1 MNPDPTMTN
10 KFAGASPQ
18 DFVNA
23 VSHQRI
29 GVKYVI
35 LQGDGMADYPLDD
48 LGGKTPL
55 EVAATPYMDW
65 LASRGVLGLAHTIPE
80 GFPPGSDVGNMSIL
94 GYDPALYHTGR
105 SPLEA
110 ASMGVALG
118 PEDIAFR
125 CNLVTLR
132 REGTSSVMEDFT
144 AGHIRSE
151 EAAEIIRDVDRHLG
165 GDGVEFHP
173 GVSYRHLMVWR
184 QGKEAMK
191 TTPPHDITDKEIESH
206 LPEGEGAELL
216 RRLMEGSETLL
227 AHHPVNRKREERGE
241 RRATSIWLWGQGKAP
256 RMPSLVERFGVRGG
270 VISAVDIIN
279 GLGVYAGL
287 ERIPVPGI
295 TGFFDT
301 NYRGKAEYGLR
312 ALEQTD
318 LVFIHV
324 EAPDEAGHMGD
335 VEKKIKA
342 IEDFDEKVVG
352 TLLQGMDRWQDWRLL
367 LLPDHPTPI
376 VLKTHV
382 SDPVPFVLFSSNERE
397 ESKELGF
404 NERDAKRTGVVVKEA
419 FILIEALIQRRN
431 PWIET
436 SL

>member
-1 MNPDPTMTN
+1 M
-10 KFAGASPQ
+10 
-18 DFVNA
+18 
-23 VSHQRI
+23 
-29 GVKYVI
+29 KYVI
-35 LQGDGMADYPLDD
+35 LQGDGMADYPVES

-55 EVAATPYMDW
+55 EAARTPNMDW
-65 LASRGVLGLAHTIPE
+65 LASHGVLGLAYTIPE

-110 ASMGVALG
+110 ASMGVALA
-118 PEDIAFR
+118 PQDIAFR

-132 REGTSSVMEDFT
+132 KKGNGSFMEDFT
-144 AGHIRSE
+144 AGHISSE
-151 EAAEIIRDVDRHLG
+151 EAAEVIGDVNHHLG
-165 GDGVEFHP
+165 KGGIEFHP

-184 QGKEAMK
+184 GGKETME
-191 TTPPHDITDKEIESH
+191 TTPPHDITDKEIEPY
-206 LPEGEGAELL
+206 LPKGDGADIL
-216 RRLMEGSETLL
+216 RGLMENSQALL
-227 AHHPVNRKREERGE
+227 AQHPVNREREKRGE
-241 RRATSIWLWGQGKAP
+241 RTATSIWLWGQGRAP
-256 RMPSLVERFGVRGG
+256 QLPSIMQRYGIKGG

-287 ERIPVPGI
+287 ERVKVPGI

-301 NYRGKAEYGLR
+301 NYKGKAEYGLH
-312 ALEQTD
+312 ALEEKD
-318 LVFIHV
+318 FMFIHV

-352 TLLQGMDRWQDWRLL
+352 TMLQGMDRWTDWRVL

-382 SDPVPFVLFSSNERE
+382 PDPVPFVFFSSSGRE
-397 ESKELGF
+397 KDKKLGF
-404 NERDAKRTGVVVKEA
+404 NERDAKRTGVIVKKA
-419 FILIEALIQRRN
+419 FTLIEALIEGRK
-431 PWIET
+431 PWIEI
-436 SL
+436 SP